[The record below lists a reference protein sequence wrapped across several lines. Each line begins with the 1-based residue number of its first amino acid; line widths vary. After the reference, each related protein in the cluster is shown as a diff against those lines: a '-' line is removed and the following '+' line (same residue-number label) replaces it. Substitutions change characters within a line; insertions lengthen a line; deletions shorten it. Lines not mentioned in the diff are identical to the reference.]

1 MSNDNGDSDRVAK
14 FSMEMDVET
23 FNENISLIQS
33 NLEAFRVQ
41 SNEVSFQPEVALED
55 SDDSIKNFK
64 LEIKKPKRKLE
75 DEIKLNREYHTKQ
88 IEFTQHEFVKM
99 NEVGYLIQ
107 EAIQGVLDKMHLK
120 ERMTQANKAAIRKQD
135 QKLQIMEQQ
144 VGCLLNLTNTVRDL
158 FKKTKDLKTEIVDN
172 HHLLIDET

>member
-1 MSNDNGDSDRVAK
+1 MSNENGDSDRVAK

-33 NLEAFRVQ
+33 NLEGFRVQ

-107 EAIQGVLDKMHLK
+107 EAIQGVLDKIHLK
-120 ERMTQANKAAIRKQD
+120 ERMT
-135 QKLQIMEQQ
+135 
-144 VGCLLNLTNTVRDL
+144 
-158 FKKTKDLKTEIVDN
+158 
-172 HHLLIDET
+172 